1 MGGRDIPW
9 RAKKKPKKGAKKAVS
24 TSMPQPPATVGVV
37 RKKRKAKEAE
47 EE

>member
-9 RAKKKPKKGAKKAVS
+9 RAKKKPKKGAKKAVG
-24 TSMPQPPATVGVV
+24 TTIPQPPATVDVV
-37 RKKRKAKEAE
+37 RKRRKAKEAE